1 MSNTLTPKAEEI
13 LKEILDHRDE
23 KGNCDLKYWEK
34 KFNDYSF
41 TETSFYCDGFRELKN
56 DDLITVK
63 WAEGC
68 PYILFPTNK
77 GLSHFEQKKQA
88 ERMKRKEK
96 QSSFWHDIL
105 VAAIGAVFG
114 GIVTFL
120 LFKCGVS

>member
-23 KGNCDLKYWEK
+23 KGNCDLKHWEK

-41 TETSFYCDGFRELKN
+41 TETSLYCDGFRELKN

-96 QSSFWHDIL
+96 QSK
-105 VAAIGAVFG
+105 VPFG
-114 GIVTFL
+114 TIYWWQQSVRYL
-120 LFKCGVS
+120 EAL

>member
-41 TETSFYCDGFRELKN
+41 TETSLYCDGFRELKN

-96 QSSFWHDIL
+96 QRK
-105 VAAIGAVFG
+105 AK
-114 GIVTFL
+114 FL
-120 LFKCGVS
+120 LARYTGGSNRCGIWRHCNLSAV

>member
-1 MSNTLTPKAEEI
+1 MFPSGEKGKIKPLAKSRRNDPLWNRGFPRDVSLFTM
-13 LKEILDHRDE
+13 DHRDE

-41 TETSFYCDGFRELKN
+41 TETSLYCDGFRELKN

-96 QSSFWHDIL
+96 QSSFQ
-105 VAAIGAVFG
+105 
-114 GIVTFL
+114 T
-120 LFKCGVS
+120 K

>member
-41 TETSFYCDGFRELKN
+41 TETSLYCDGFRELKN

-63 WAEGC
+63 
-68 PYILFPTNK
+68 
-77 GLSHFEQKKQA
+77 
-88 ERMKRKEK
+88 
-96 QSSFWHDIL
+96 
-105 VAAIGAVFG
+105 
-114 GIVTFL
+114 
-120 LFKCGVS
+120 